1 MHENNP
7 RAEIHL
13 LESFKALSRD
23 DNLNFAPRIG
33 NLSFAELD
41 MLPGSLLSRP
51 NGMTEFYARLFPAEH
66 ARMMRQS
73 TSSEAMPS
81 SQQTGNSETMTRWQE
96 RGVDQNG
103 RDDAAGSAYMEHL
116 TMDEFRARYS
126 YANGQEETAASSSSD
141 GPNDNDIPDRNGRI
155 ISALSSRRQS
165 RPIERN
171 NDNNGRWIGDENGVW
186 VYTSNSPSES
196 GGPRE
201 SFVVVRGRRSDVDSE
216 SYDGYDEVF

>member
-1 MHENNP
+1 MKTI

-81 SQQTGNSETMTRWQE
+81 SQQTGNSETMTRFLFTGFLGCW
-96 RGVDQNG
+96 
-103 RDDAAGSAYMEHL
+103 GSRR
-116 TMDEFRARYS
+116 F
-126 YANGQEETAASSSSD
+126 
-141 GPNDNDIPDRNGRI
+141 
-155 ISALSSRRQS
+155 SALLQAGNLGLGSITDSHAFVSLRVRIRS
-165 RPIERN
+165 WKDPKT
-171 NDNNGRWIGDENGVW
+171 NG
-186 VYTSNSPSES
+186 TL
-196 GGPRE
+196 GPPR
-201 SFVVVRGRRSDVDSE
+201 SRGRRRGWSRRGKVRLCSILKNEMCGLPFAYPDR
-216 SYDGYDEVF
+216 